1 MSIIALCWLKAL
13 LEEVVKAKTK
23 VFMDVDFWF
32 YIILPYNEFME
43 LLFVRNWS
51 EGSSDSDIVG
61 ADEGEETKA
70 LKNVSRLEHRLQLK
84 TRG

>member
-1 MSIIALCWLKAL
+1 MKS
-13 LEEVVKAKTK
+13 ETK

-32 YIILPYNEFME
+32 YGVMEILFI
-43 LLFVRNWS
+43 RNWS
-51 EGSSDSDIVG
+51 EGSTHGDIVG

-70 LKNVSRLEHRLQLK
+70 LENVSRLEHRLQLK

>member
-1 MSIIALCWLKAL
+1 
-13 LEEVVKAKTK
+13 
-23 VFMDVDFWF
+23 
-32 YIILPYNEFME
+32 ME

-51 EGSSDSDIVG
+51 EGSTDSDIVG